1 MLHSHTTIN
10 FANGDYVAHC
20 EGTLAQDKL
29 DILMMDLD
37 NADGPTYYSYPS
49 LIHYLSSDG
58 TTPSIHGEFIETLSR
73 VSQKLLD
80 TAAGP
85 VYLADGNAFTYE
97 ALFTEFP
104 ELKIFNVAFD
114 DAFRESEIESGIW
127 VETTRFANL
136 RALSRM
142 RREIRR
148 TGITREHDSID
159 IVRIL
164 LGIDN

>member
-1 MLHSHTTIN
+1 MNRHTAVN
-10 FANGDYVAHC
+10 FTNGDVVAHC
-20 EGTLAQDKL
+20 ESTPSQRKL

-37 NADGPTYYSYPS
+37 SADGPTYYSYPS
-49 LIHYLSSDG
+49 LIHYLSSDS
-58 TTPSIHGEFIETLSR
+58 TALALHGEFTETLSR

-80 TAAGP
+80 TAAGS

-97 ALFTEFP
+97 TLFIEFP
-104 ELKIFNVAFD
+104 ELKIFNVAFG
-114 DAFRESEIESGIW
+114 DAFRESEIKSGIW

-136 RALSRM
+136 RSLSRM

-148 TGITREHDSID
+148 TGVTRERDSVD